1 MTDTTETIALSK
13 ANKTQLQA
21 FARDHLGMTL
31 EDTMTNEA
39 MRAKVRQAANRDS
52 IPVVA
57 EPNAPVP
64 AAPEGEV
71 AAAPINV
78 ISEDTE
84 NERVRIIISATEEP
98 GGDEPVFVSVN
109 GKAQYVPRGEEV
121 EIRRPYYEVLMN
133 AETWRYDMRRDA
145 NGNPDGM
152 LRRKVLAYPVA
163 RVA

>member
-1 MTDTTETIALSK
+1 MTDNTETVPLSK

-21 FARDHLGMTL
+21 FARDHLGIAL
-31 EDTMTNEA
+31 EDNMTNEA

-52 IPVVA
+52 IPVA
-57 EPNAPVP
+57 GTETI

-78 ISEDTE
+78 IAEDTE
-84 NERVRIIISATEEP
+84 NERVRIIIAATEEP

-109 GKAQYVPRGEEV
+109 GKAQYIPRGEEV
-121 EIRRPYYEVLMN
+121 EIRRPYYEVLMQ
-133 AETWRYDMRRDA
+133 AETWRYDMQRDA

-152 LRRKVLAYPVA
+152 IRRKVLAYPVA